1 MAEEEYAVPDGIIGE
16 FLLNLSLVQ
25 AAYHL
30 PCEEFSCALETA
42 ILVQGRMLISH
53 NAVLFYA
60 NIFGIVK
67 EEIAIP
73 FEDII
78 AVKKTKTAFIFPT
91 AIKLRTM
98 QNCYTFTSFLARET
112 AYKTICARLKSYEAK
127 AAALLPASSGSTLSP
142 VKGACSD
149 NRMKRLSR
157 YNTSSMTVES
167 YSKAESK
174 PYKSY
179 LRATRSQTTFA
190 SGTSK
195 VSSDQERGWSRSADS
210 PMQHLS
216 PNEGGDFKYSFD
228 GFGQSG
234 GLLNGGASVESFLS
248 FRKNSVFRRPSTS
261 RRPSVIPS
269 FRENGSHLQSAAG
282 STGNALSRRPSASDS
297 VETLPVPVSDQ
308 SQHSASHS
316 ASTADLI
323 VGPTVSV
330 GVPPMTPAATDDE
343 ETLPQTLP
351 RVGGGRKKAYWNL
364 MRSPSDDS
372 DLHSMRRRV
381 TWPKFSSKKATA
393 ASTRTTTIAA
403 PIHAPQIA
411 ITLTPAEETEAHL
424 LSSEHSP
431 VGSHQVINEEAMT
444 PQSMRNNGCVHVSAV
459 AAAAASAAKK
469 VISAAEGPTEVSR
482 FFLSR
487 IASPSPTPSR
497 RSRKPIIDHHPA
509 AESPLHGGYTSSSA
523 AESPRDDPDWEH
535 EDLGYALK
543 PAATSHD
550 DGLHLRPGRIPIRA
564 AHNRK
569 LNHEP
574 GHPIVA
580 SSGLRLR
587 QRRRSLSSG
596 RHPRY
601 AEAAAALSAGKE
613 EVVIVN
619 DKEDEETVSMGKTW
633 AITNITRGSAGV
645 LVLVVLF
652 CFLLLM
658 GSLFL
663 LMRVNAVLMQLEIVA
678 LEATMQ

>member
-1 MAEEEYAVPDGIIGE
+1 MAEEEYAVPDGII
-16 FLLNLSLVQ
+16 
-25 AAYHL
+25 
-30 PCEEFSCALETA
+30 EFSCALETA

-112 AYKTICARLKSYEAK
+112 AYKTICARLKNYEAK
-127 AAALLPASSGSTLSP
+127 AAALLPLSTRTTLPPASA
-142 VKGACSD
+142 ACTSD
-149 NRMKRLSR
+149 NHMKRLSR

-167 YSKAESK
+167 YTKTESR

-179 LRATRSQTTFA
+179 LRASRSQTTFA
-190 SGTSK
+190 SG
-195 VSSDQERGWSRSADS
+195 VSSDQERGWSRTADS
-210 PMQHLS
+210 PMQQRS
-216 PNEGGDFKYSFD
+216 PHEGGEFKYSFD
-228 GFGQSG
+228 GFAQSG

-248 FRKNSVFRRPSTS
+248 RRNSIFHRASTS

-269 FRENGSHLQSAAG
+269 IREIESNLQSAAG
-282 STGNALSRRPSASDS
+282 STGNALFRRPSASES
-297 VETLPVPVSDQ
+297 VETLPDPVSDQ
-308 SQHSASHS
+308 SQHSVSHS

-323 VGPTVSV
+323 VRPTVSV
-330 GVPPMTPAATDDE
+330 VVPPMTPAATDDE
-343 ETLPQTLP
+343 ESIPHTLP
-351 RVGGGRKKAYWNL
+351 RFGGGRKKAYWNL
-364 MRSPSDDS
+364 MRSTSDES
-372 DLHSMRRRV
+372 DYHSMRRRV
-381 TWPKFSSKKATA
+381 TWPKFSSKKTTTTA
-393 ASTRTTTIAA
+393 ATTAAAATTTA

-411 ITLTPAEETEAHL
+411 ITLTTAEETEAHL
-424 LSSEHSP
+424 QATASDHSP
-431 VGSHQVINEEAMT
+431 VESHHVISADPST
-444 PQSMRNNGCVHVSAV
+444 PQSMRSGCEHVSAV

-469 VISAAEGPTEVSR
+469 VISAAEGPSDVSR

-497 RSRKPIIDHHPA
+497 RSRKPIIDYHPA

-523 AESPRDDPDWEH
+523 AEDTASPRDDADWEH
-535 EDLGYALK
+535 EDLGYATK
-543 PAATSHD
+543 HAAAAVHD
-550 DGLHLRPGRIPIRA
+550 DGLHLRPGRILIRG

-574 GHPIVA
+574 GHPIVS

-601 AEAAAALSAGKE
+601 AEAAAALSVAASGGKE
-613 EVVIVN
+613 EVVVMN
-619 DKEDEETVSMGKTW
+619 EKEEDEETDSMGKAW
-633 AITNITRGSAGV
+633 AISNLTRGSTGV
-645 LVLVVLF
+645 LVIVVVF
-652 CFLLLM
+652 CFFLLM

-678 LEATMQ
+678 HEAILQ